1 MSIRY
6 ELYSPFVFANVYF
19 VMPNYE
25 SAKPMGLNLYDA
37 LENAKKD
44 VVEYKQTHITCIDHD
59 TGEVYFDIFNRDA
72 IQAEMEREF
81 AEADYMPDEDLTDW
95 YGQLD
100 DTFYGDAVSE
110 WDF

>member
-6 ELYSPFVFANVYF
+6 DLYSPFVFANVYF
-19 VMPNYE
+19 DMPHFE
-25 SAKPMGLNLYDA
+25 TDPKGRNLYDA
-37 LENAKKD
+37 LKDAKD
-44 VVEYKQTHITCIDHD
+44 LVLYLCETHITCIDHD

-100 DTFYGDAVSE
+100 DTFYGDTISE